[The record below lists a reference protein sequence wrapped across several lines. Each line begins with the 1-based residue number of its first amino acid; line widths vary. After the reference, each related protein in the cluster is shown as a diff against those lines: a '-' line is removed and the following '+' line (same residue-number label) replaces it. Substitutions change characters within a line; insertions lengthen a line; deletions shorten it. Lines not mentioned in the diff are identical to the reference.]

1 MRMDIN
7 CGRWLDAWRRMSGRD
22 VLLVA
27 AFLFLAT
34 GCATPRQQARPTL
47 AVASDQSVS
56 PVPPERDLP
65 LKLIAAEYALQK
77 NDLEAAA
84 QGYAEAAELSPN
96 PAIAEQATRLA
107 LAIRQWPLAKKALLR
122 WRTLDPDST
131 GVLPASAWIALSE
144 GRVEQVFTELASMV
158 ETDSESGWRSVA
170 QVLIGAEDKDQ
181 ATALLA
187 RLATPERLGN
197 LDKNWIAMSQ
207 LAFKLGDKA
216 LANRLSNEALARF
229 KSADDY
235 AWSAQLAMDAG
246 DKALARQ
253 RYGEALKLD
262 PESLAL
268 RTGYA
273 ALIAESG
280 DYAGASRALSRGKQT
295 DVVYGARAAYAAR
308 SADKALLLALYQEIE
323 ADGSERS
330 GKRLFLLGQ
339 IAELLEKNAA
349 AARWYRLVPEDDE
362 NWLDAGMRVVVLSDR
377 QGDAKAAQLKID
389 ELRLA
394 VGTDTRET
402 VDLYLLEADLL
413 IRNSR
418 QRDAIAVYSRGLDLL
433 PGESR
438 LLYARAMLLIELDD
452 IDAGEQ
458 DLRSVLAEDPDSA
471 DALNAL
477 GYTLADRTDRFVE
490 ANELIEKA
498 LRIKPDE
505 PAIIDSYGW
514 AQYRLGNLDEAVR
527 LLRKAY
533 AKQPDGEVAAHLGE
547 VLWVRGDRD
556 EARRIWAEGRE
567 KDADNKVLIETMKR
581 LAS

>member
-1 MRMDIN
+1 M
-7 CGRWLDAWRRMSGRD
+7 
-22 VLLVA
+22 
-27 AFLFLAT
+27 
-34 GCATPRQQARPTL
+34 
-47 AVASDQSVS
+47 
-56 PVPPERDLP
+56 P

-84 QGYAEAAELSPN
+84 EGYTEAAELSSN

-107 LAIRQWPLAKKALLR
+107 LAVRQLPLAHTALQR
-122 WRTLDPDST
+122 WRTLDPDSP
-131 GVLPASAWIALSE
+131 GVLQASAWVALSD
-144 GRVEQVFTELASMV
+144 GQTERAFSELEAMAKA
-158 ETDSESGWRSVA
+158 DSDGNWRSIA
-170 QVLIGAEDKDQ
+170 QVLIGAEDKTQ
-181 ATALLA
+181 AAALLA
-187 RLATPERLGN
+187 RLATPERLGET
-197 LDKNWIAMSQ
+197 DQNWIAMSQ
-207 LAFKLGDKA
+207 LAFKLEDKA
-216 LANRLSNEALARF
+216 LANRLSVDALSRF
-229 KSADDY
+229 DSADAY

-246 DKALARQ
+246 DKALARK
-253 RYGEALKLD
+253 RFGEALKRD
-262 PESLAL
+262 PESLRL

-280 DYAGASRALSRGKQT
+280 DYAGAARALSKGNQT
-295 DVVYGARAAYAAR
+295 DVVFAARAAYAAR
-308 SADKALLLALYQEIE
+308 SDDKALLLALYEEIE
-323 ADGSERS
+323 ADSSERS

-339 IAELLEKNAA
+339 IAELIEKNAA
-349 AARWYRLVPEDDE
+349 AARWYRQVPEDDE
-362 NWLDAGMRVVVLSDR
+362 NWFDAGMRVVVLSDQ
-377 QGDAKAAQLKID
+377 QGDAKASQSKIS

-418 QRDAIAVYSRGLDLL
+418 KRDAVVVYSRGLDLL

-438 LLYARAMLLIELDD
+438 LLYARAMLLIDLDD
-452 IDAGEQ
+452 IAAGEQ
-458 DLRSVLAEDPDSA
+458 DLRSVLAENPDSA

-477 GYTLADRTDRFVE
+477 GYTLADRTDRIVE

-498 LRIKPDE
+498 IAIKPDE

-514 AQYRLGNLDEAVR
+514 VQYRLGNLDEAVK

-533 AKQPDGEVAAHLGE
+533 EKQPDGEVAAHLGE

-556 EARRIWAEGRE
+556 EARRIWAEGRK
-567 KDADNKVLIETMKR
+567 KDAENKVLIETMNR